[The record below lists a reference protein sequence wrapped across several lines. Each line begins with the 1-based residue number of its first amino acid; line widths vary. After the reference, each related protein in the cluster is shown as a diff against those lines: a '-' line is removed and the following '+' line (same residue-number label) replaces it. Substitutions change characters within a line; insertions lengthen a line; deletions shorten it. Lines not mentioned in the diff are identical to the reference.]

1 MKVLFL
7 ILARGGS
14 KGLPGKNCMP
24 LLNKPLIAH
33 TIECALQSKYCEEV
47 FVSTD
52 DDKIAETAR
61 SFGAEVPFRR
71 PAELASDTAKSSDA
85 VLHAFE
91 YLEYHDKVYD
101 LLVLLEPTSP
111 LRDVSDIDK
120 AIGMLEKTPGASF
133 CVSITKAESA
143 HPSFL
148 FTKNRQNFV
157 NAYLTQNNVIRRQ
170 DLSEVFY
177 PEGSFYIANVL
188 AYKSEKTFYKDGFTI
203 GYELPKWQSFE
214 IDTYEDFLIVEA
226 IMTAKKNGKFNLK
239 R

>member
-24 LLNKPLIAH
+24 LLGKPLIAYS
-33 TIECALQSKYCEEV
+33 IECAMRSKYYEEV
-47 FVSTD
+47 IVSTD
-52 DDKIAETAR
+52 DDTIAETAR
-61 SFGAEVPFRR
+61 SFGALVPFRR

-85 VLHAFE
+85 VLHTFE
-91 YLEYHDKVYD
+91 YLEKQGKVYS

-111 LRDVSDIDK
+111 LRDVRDIDK
-120 AIGMLEKTPGASF
+120 AIETLEKTPEASF
-133 CVSITKAESA
+133 CVSVTKAESA

-148 FTKNRQNFV
+148 FIKDKQHFV
-157 NAYLTQNNVIRRQ
+157 NAYLAQDNVIRRQ

-177 PEGSFYIANVL
+177 PEGSFYIAKVP
-188 AYKSEKTFYKDGFTI
+188 AYKAEKTFYKDGFTI

-214 IDTYEDFLIVEA
+214 IDTKEDFYIVEA
-226 IMTAKKNGKFNLK
+226 ILLAKNNNKFN
-239 R
+239 